1 MRRVRSGLLLA
12 LAGAVLAG
20 AVLTAGCA
28 SSPPP
33 VPPNPNVNNATPP
46 PTYPVDSS
54 GKPVSSLCDL
64 LSPEDFTTIAAISAK
79 APTRVGDDP
88 NRATCQYGGDAEL
101 TVIVEDTIQSAQRS
115 YQSAQQSL
123 PITPVKLQAIGGV
136 DESVYGPIGNTQL
149 SGLGLRRLRLVV
161 VIQLPGKGDDLQP
174 KLIQLAGRVLQRA
187 NALGT

>member
-12 LAGAVLAG
+12 LAG

-33 VPPNPNVNNATPP
+33 VPPNPNTTNNGTPP

>member
-1 MRRVRSGLLLA
+1 MRRVRFGLLLA
-12 LAGAVLAG
+12 LAG

-33 VPPNPNVNNATPP
+33 VPPNPNTTNNGTPP

-64 LSPEDFTTIAAISAK
+64 LSPEDFTSIAAISAT
-79 APTRVGDDP
+79 APTKVGDDP
-88 NRATCQYGGDAEL
+88 NHATCQYGSDATL
-101 TVIVEDTIQSAQRS
+101 TVLVEDSVQGAQRS
-115 YQSAQQSL
+115 YQTAQQTL
-123 PITPVKLQAIGGV
+123 PITPIKQMAIGGV
-136 DESVYGPIGNTQL
+136 DESVYGTIGAQL
-149 SGLGLRRLRLVV
+149 SGLSLRRLRLVV
-161 VIQLPGKGDDLQP
+161 VIQLPGKGDDVQP

>member
-1 MRRVRSGLLLA
+1 MRRVRFGLLLA
-12 LAGAVLAG
+12 LAG

-33 VPPNPNVNNATPP
+33 PPNPNNVPTPP

-54 GKPVSSLCDL
+54 GKQVTSLCDL
-64 LSPEDFTTIAAISAK
+64 LNADDFTTIAAITVR
-79 APTRVGDDP
+79 APTKVTDSP
-88 NRATCQYGGDAEL
+88 NRAQCQYGSDAEL
-101 TVIVEDTIQSAQRS
+101 TVVVEDTIESAQRT
-115 YQSAQQSL
+115 YQNTQQTL
-123 PITPVKLQAIGGV
+123 PITPVKLMAIGGV
-136 DESVYGPIGNTQL
+136 DESVYGPIGQTKL

-161 VIQLPGKGDDLQP
+161 VIQLPGQGDDMQP